1 MGFLGGEL
9 ARIIGQARSPTAIHQ
24 SPHMRRAKTQS
35 VYTKGHKEIPIQSHK
50 KGIRDWAK

>member
-24 SPHMRRAKTQS
+24 SSHMRSAKTQS
-35 VYTKGHKEIPIQSHK
+35 IYTKGHKEIPIQSHK
-50 KGIRDWAK
+50 KGICHWVK